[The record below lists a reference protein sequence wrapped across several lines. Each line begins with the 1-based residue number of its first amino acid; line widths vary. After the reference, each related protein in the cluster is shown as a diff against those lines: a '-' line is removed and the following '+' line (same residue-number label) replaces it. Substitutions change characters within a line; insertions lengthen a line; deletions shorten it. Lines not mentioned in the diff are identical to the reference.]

1 MQSIPLGVSLLLLTL
16 VAACGDA
23 ASPGKD
29 NAPQTGPGASSA
41 PGPWDTLAALA
52 PEDQPY
58 GLDVYT
64 AKCASCHGTLGEG
77 KGTNPALTHLSPT
90 ATQRTLLNYRDGK
103 IPGGKAAGKAG
114 LSDAE
119 IAAVAMYTGV

>member
-29 NAPQTGPGASSA
+29 NAAQT
-41 PGPWDTLAALA
+41 GPWDTLAALA

-90 ATQRTLLNYRDGK
+90 ATQKTLLNYRDGK
-103 IPGGKAAGKAG
+103 IPGGTAAGKAG

-119 IAAVAMYTGV
+119 IAAVAIYTGV

>member
-1 MQSIPLGVSLLLLTL
+1 MQSISLGASLLVLTL

-23 ASPGKD
+23 SSPGD
-29 NAPQTGPGASSA
+29 NNAAQTGSAVPSA

-64 AKCASCHGTLGEG
+64 AKCLSCHGALGQG
-77 KGTNPALTHLSPT
+77 QGLAPALTHLSPT
-90 ATQRTLLNYRDGK
+90 AMQKTLLQYRDGK

-119 IAAVAMYTGV
+119 IAAVSMYAGV